1 MSSTSLQASLAT
13 SSTALDGLRSTAA
26 RDPKAAIRETA
37 KQLESLFMN
46 ELMKSMRATT
56 MGQGWFDNNGSEM
69 ASGMLDTQYANQLTG
84 LPGGLGEMIARQ
96 LEKQLGV
103 VPAAPVAAPATAP
116 LTTSKAR
123 IPQQAYAEQF
133 VQGHTQAAQAAA
145 AETGIPASFILA
157 QAAHESGWGRKEINY
172 ADGSPSHNVFG
183 IKAGADWKGA
193 TAEVTTTE
201 YVNGQPRKVTEKFR
215 AYGSYEESFRDWAR
229 LMKNSP
235 RYAQVVEQATAS
247 GSHGG
252 SNGSSGSAQAFAQ
265 GLQRAGYATDPQ
277 YAEKLGRVI
286 NTTLRLQ
293 RSGNV

>member
-84 LPGGLGEMIARQ
+84 LPGGLGDMIARQ
-96 LEKQLGV
+96 LERQLGV
-103 VPAAPVAAPATAP
+103 APAAAGAAGPATTPTTAS
-116 LTTSKAR
+116 LTATKAR

-133 VQGHTQAAQAAA
+133 VQGHTQAARAAA

-157 QAAHESGWGRKEINY
+157 QAAHESGWGRKEINH

-229 LMKNSP
+229 LLKNSP
-235 RYAQVVEQATAS
+235 RYAQVVEQASA
-247 GSHGG
+247 GG
-252 SNGSSGSAQAFAQ
+252 SGSAQAFAQ

-293 RSGNV
+293 RSGST

>member
-56 MGQGWFDNNGSEM
+56 MGSGWFDNNGSEM

-96 LEKQLGV
+96 LERQLGV
-103 VPAAPVAAPATAP
+103 APAGAQPGVVAPVTTPTATP
-116 LTTSKAR
+116 LATKAR

-133 VQGHTQAAQAAA
+133 VQGHTQAARAAA

-157 QAAHESGWGRKEINY
+157 QAAHESGWGRKEINH

-229 LMKNSP
+229 LLKNSP
-235 RYAQVVEQATAS
+235 RYAQVVEQASA
-247 GSHGG
+247 GG
-252 SNGSSGSAQAFAQ
+252 SGSAQAFAQ